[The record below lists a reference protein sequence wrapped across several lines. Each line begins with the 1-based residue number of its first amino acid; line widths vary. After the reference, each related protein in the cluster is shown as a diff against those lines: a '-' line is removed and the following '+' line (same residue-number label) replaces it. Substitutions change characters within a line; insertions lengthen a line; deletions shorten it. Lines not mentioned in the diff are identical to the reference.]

1 MRGMGRVGSLGMGRL
16 GYLADGTPVV
26 GTANGPQPVS
36 APVAAALAQSPQSN
50 AQINAIPSQ
59 AGGGNVQ
66 GRGLYFT
73 YQTPLVASLAP
84 GAATA
89 VTIQFDQNSTFNWLR
104 TTFSVDKTNAALTIN
119 TLIIPFITLQITD
132 TGNGMSFMNAPI
144 PVYAMAGV
152 EGNLPYVL
160 PTPQLVQPNASY
172 QFQIASFSTAG
183 GGNETYTNFR
193 LQLHGYRI
201 FNTGQAGTG

>member
-1 MRGMGRVGSLGMGRL
+1 MGQLGLGRI

-26 GTANGPQPVS
+26 GTAQGPVPIPPS
-36 APVAAALAQSPQSN
+36 AAAALAQGATPN
-50 AQINAIPSQ
+50 GVPSQ

-73 YQTPLVASLAP
+73 YQTPNVASLAA

-89 VTIQFDQNSTFNWLR
+89 VTIQFDQNSVFNWLR
-104 TTFSVDKTNAALTIN
+104 TTFTVDKANAAQTSS
-119 TLIIPFITLQITD
+119 TQPIPFVTLQITD
-132 TGNGMSFMNAPI
+132 TGNGMSFMNGPI
-144 PVYAMAGV
+144 PLYSMAGY

-160 PTPQLVQPNASY
+160 PTPQLVQSNASY
-172 QFQIASFSTAG
+172 QFQWASYSTAG
-183 GGNETYTNFR
+183 GGNETYTNLR

-201 FNTGQAGTG
+201 FNVGTASGS

>member
-1 MRGMGRVGSLGMGRL
+1 MRGFAGKGGMGGFGRL

-26 GTANGPQPVS
+26 TTPTGPVAIPPS
-36 APVAAALAQSPQSN
+36 AAAALAQAATPN
-50 AQINAIPSQ
+50 GVPSQ

-73 YQTPLVASLAP
+73 YQTPVIASIAP

-89 VTIQFDQNSTFNWLR
+89 VTIQFDQNSVFNWLR
-104 TTFSVDKTNAALTIN
+104 TTFTVDKTNAAQTSS
-119 TLIIPFITLQITD
+119 TQPIPFVTLQITD
-132 TGNGMSFMNAPI
+132 TGNGMSFMNGPI
-144 PVYAMAGV
+144 PIYAMAGL

-160 PTPQLVQPNASY
+160 PTPQLVQANASY
-172 QFQIASFSTAG
+172 QFQWASYSTGG
-183 GGNETYTNFR
+183 GGNETYTNLR

-201 FNTGQAGTG
+201 FNVGSANAS